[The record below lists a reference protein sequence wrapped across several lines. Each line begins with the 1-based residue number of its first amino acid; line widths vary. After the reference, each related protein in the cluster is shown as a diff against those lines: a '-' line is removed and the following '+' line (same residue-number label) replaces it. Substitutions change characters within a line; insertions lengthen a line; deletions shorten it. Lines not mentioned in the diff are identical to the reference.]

1 MDYFQIK
8 NDLKTIVFVLKMVN
22 YNKILAKI
30 AKNIVKYNISSSKNI
45 KMITENALKWHF
57 ISKFQLKSIKNDTF
71 WCIIPNIKGKIAI
84 NIVFLQHFCKKWD
97 KNQNF
102 CWFILKCSAKIAIIW

>member
-1 MDYFQIK
+1 M
-8 NDLKTIVFVLKMVN
+8 VFVLKMVN

-45 KMITENALKWHF
+45 KIITKNALKWHF

-71 WCIIPNIKGKIAI
+71 WCIIPNIKGKIATSI
-84 NIVFLQHFCKKWD
+84 LFLQHFW
-97 KNQNF
+97 
-102 CWFILKCSAKIAIIW
+102 